1 MCVCCFTSGVAS
13 DDVALML
20 YCYVCV
26 CVCVALHQVF
36 LVMVWNFELY
46 MLPITLLLIFL
57 KNLIIA
63 QIVGA
68 FKREP
73 VEDVSESAQ
82 SILT

>member
-1 MCVCCFTSGVAS
+1 MCVC
-13 DDVALML
+13 
-20 YCYVCV
+20 VCV
-26 CVCVALHQVF
+26 CVCVAIHQVF

-73 VEDVSESAQ
+73 VEDVSESAL
-82 SILT
+82 STLA

>member
-1 MCVCCFTSGVAS
+1 M
-13 DDVALML
+13 
-20 YCYVCV
+20 CV